1 MNDYANQLRR
11 DLRRRIKRKGK
22 EKREMRKEMVVFRHD
37 KNWTVGLFLQAVF
50 NGKVVITTVGDF
62 KNRFDML

>member
-37 KNWTVGLFLQAVF
+37 KNSTVVFVFLTYCFQR
-50 NGKVVITTVGDF
+50 NIGYK
-62 KNRFDML
+62 K